1 MPAFTA
7 AELAERLQGRV
18 VGDPAVRLTGFA
30 PADNAGPGDLTW
42 AENPRHLARAET
54 SAAAAILVAADV
66 TSSKTLIRVPNA
78 RIAYARVLP
87 WFYPEPVFPAG
98 IHPTAVVAASASVDA
113 TAHVGP
119 LCVVGERAQIGARVV
134 LVAGVYVG
142 EGCRLDEDT
151 RLFPGVTLYAGT
163 QVGRRVRLHAGVV
176 VGSDGFGYVLDG
188 GAHRKIPQVGHVVIE
203 DDVELGAN
211 VTVDRGALGAT
222 VIGRGTKVDNLVQ
235 IGHNVVVG
243 QHCILVAQAGV
254 AGSSRLGNYVTIAG
268 QAGVIGHLTVG
279 DRAVIAGQSGVIQ
292 NVPAGQVWFGSPARP
307 ATQMK
312 RQMVLMERLPELVRR
327 VAELEKE
334 LAALKTGGG
343 VPAA

>member
-42 AENPRHLARAET
+42 AENPKHLARAET
-54 SAAAAILVAADV
+54 SAAAAILLAADV
-66 TSSKTLIRVPNA
+66 ISRKTLIRVPNA
-78 RIAYARVLP
+78 RIAFARVLP

-134 LVAGVYVG
+134 LMAGDYVG
-142 EGCRLDEDT
+142 EGCRLGEDT

-163 QVGRRVRLHAGVV
+163 QVGKRVRLHAGVV

-254 AGSSRLGNYVTIAG
+254 AGSARLGNYVTIAG
-268 QAGVIGHLTVG
+268 QAGVVGHLTVG

-334 LAALKTGGG
+334 LAALKAGSS